1 MNGAR
6 QHTSGCHTYVYELYP
21 INQRNRAS
29 CNRGGHSIMIVRVYS
44 LMAANLKLISRLIIT
59 VPRWTLRSRCHTLL
73 RRGVLYFF
81 LPLSLSLSSMSFSL
95 SPRFS
100 SSSNP
105 LLCDDQEKG
114 SSSSRPRRRGI
125 LPRVSLLAS
134 IDLSHPNLS
143 VSLSLSP
150 SFHALDRAYATY
162 WRIYT
167 QRRNKRWTTLILR
180 FGGRWCIVRSSLSLA
195 SSLGP
200 RIYSAA

>member
-81 LPLSLSLSSMSFSL
+81 LPLSLSLQCLPLFHLGFHPRPTLSSATI
-95 SPRFS
+95 RRRV
-100 SSSNP
+100 
-105 LLCDDQEKG
+105 
-114 SSSSRPRRRGI
+114 RPRLAHVDAVFFLAFLF
-125 LPRVSLLAS
+125 LPPS
-134 IDLSHPNLS
+134 IFLTQIFL
-143 VSLSLSP
+143 SLSLSP
-150 SFHALDRAYATY
+150 HPF
-162 WRIYT
+162 
-167 QRRNKRWTTLILR
+167 TLSIERTRPIEGFIPNDGTNDELH
-180 FGGRWCIVRSSLSLA
+180 
-195 SSLGP
+195 
-200 RIYSAA
+200 